1 MDPEVECAVWVTVVA
16 LRVLAPQTG
25 AVCVSLCRRRLPP
38 GCSKVEV
45 SSLQTLADL
54 KLQVGWAGCTP
65 VGVTTVVTSS
75 LLSPF
80 PSFPLPIFPPSRLSP
95 FPSFILKLMH
105 IYGTC
110 PSDMQVFFNGQ
121 ELTRVDLALVE
132 LGIVPNSLLV
142 VKVRGILGQ
151 VPS

>member
-1 MDPEVECAVWVTVVA
+1 MPSGALLSA

-25 AVCVSLCRRRLPP
+25 AVCLSLCRRRLPP

-54 KLQVGWAGCTP
+54 KLQVGWAAHRLELLLWSP
-65 VGVTTVVTSS
+65 SS
-75 LLSPF
+75 P
-80 PSFPLPIFPPSRLSP
+80 LSP
-95 FPSFILKLMH
+95 FPSFILQLMH

-121 ELTRVDLALVE
+121 ELTRSELALVE

-142 VKVRGILGQ
+142 VKVSQHLETGTLLRYSHL
-151 VPS
+151 VK